1 MTRSHSFCACTYV
14 EGELAE
20 VLEGLD
26 LATPGD
32 PVIAHGVVVC
42 CELN

>member
-20 VLEGLD
+20 VLKGLD
-26 LATPGD
+26 LATLGH
-32 PVIAHGVVVC
+32 PVIAHGVVMGSK
-42 CELN
+42 LK